1 MVAASVMGLQAD
13 KDLYNKVVKAYNAG
27 NVNELLRLMMEQYN
41 WTHLSHKYEASLTY
55 QQSRRMTIL
64 YITLIKIANAVANK
78 GEYNLRD
85 TRTNEVIG
93 HRGWY
98 ISDYIFKDI
107 IQKALP
113 HIADSNELFRK
124 STQCQYLSPE
134 YGVVQSIITGPD
146 LRKWQDMY
154 NAGKFVHTDSTQE
167 SFFADA
173 QQVFRNIASGRSIVL
188 LTNDTL
194 KALTDFMNVFGDKEN
209 PAYKPEYTQAIDQTK
224 QIVKQDIQEYNQA
237 ILHLQQQQEGNR

>member
-41 WTHLSHKYEASLTY
+41 WTHLSRKSEASLTY

-78 GEYNLRD
+78 GEYNLSD
-85 TRTNEVIG
+85 TRTTEVIG

-98 ISDYIFKDI
+98 IRDNIFKDI

-113 HIADSNELFRK
+113 HIADSDEFFRK

-134 YGVVQSIITGPD
+134 FGVVQSIITEQD

-154 NAGKFVHTDSTQE
+154 NTGKFVHKDSTQE

-173 QQVFRNIASGRSIVL
+173 QQVFRNIASGRSVVL

-194 KALTDFMNVFGDKEN
+194 RALTDFMNVFADKTN
-209 PAYKPEYTQAIDQTK
+209 PMYKPEYNTAIDETLKVVKGDIAEFNKFMK
-224 QIVKQDIQEYNQA
+224 QQNSYDI
-237 ILHLQQQQEGNR
+237 

>member
-78 GEYNLRD
+78 GEYNLSD

-113 HIADSNELFRK
+113 HIADSDEFFRK
-124 STQCQYLSPE
+124 STQRQYLSPE

-154 NAGKFVHTDSTQE
+154 NTGKFVHKDSTQE

-173 QQVFRNIASGRSIVL
+173 QQVFRNIASGRSVVL

-194 KALTDFMNVFGDKEN
+194 RALTDFMNVFADKTN
-209 PAYKPEYTQAIDQTK
+209 PMYKPEYNTAIDETLKVVKGDIAEFNKFMK
-224 QIVKQDIQEYNQA
+224 QQNSYDI
-237 ILHLQQQQEGNR
+237 